1 VLVSPST
8 MRPAPASQHRRTPE
22 PPALAAPAG
31 SSTKSV
37 SMLLG
42 SLLTPLL
49 AVLLTSFLAAALVG
63 CGAEP
68 APARNVV
75 LLVLDTVRA
84 DHLSCYGYG
93 RPTTPSLDAF
103 AARSDRYAVARS
115 TAPWTLPSHASLFTG
130 KAPQLHGAD
139 ARRLASGEVLD
150 AMSLRAEELTL
161 AEALRESG
169 WSTAAFVANAGYVNP
184 RMGLDQGFEEF
195 MNQRLDARSMSERAL
210 SWIDKQAPDKP
221 WFVFVNYMDAHRPY
235 NTAALPPERAA
246 GMPKPPAEGEPN
258 TVEAL
263 EALYRHVFTQS
274 EPPPPE
280 MVQRVID
287 DYDLGLANLDL
298 GLAALFDGL
307 KARGLLEHALV
318 VVTADHG
325 EYFGEHDLVEH
336 SKDVYEQALRIPLI
350 VKRPV
355 QRDGRVV
362 DAPISLADVPGM
374 VLREAA
380 PEVAQRRAAEF
391 PGTSGLLGHVAQARY
406 ARRRDLEAQWGPRF
420 QRERDALYVERFKLI
435 YSSDG
440 KHELYDLTAD
450 PGELDNL
457 FPREQARV
465 ESLVRWM
472 ERLRLAGDNGGVSP
486 RAPSAAELKEL
497 AALGYVDELGG
508 AEELKPVKK

>member
-1 VLVSPST
+1 
-8 MRPAPASQHRRTPE
+8 MRPAPASLHCRTAGVLVVI
-22 PPALAAPAG
+22 ALMASPLAW
-31 SSTKSV
+31 
-37 SMLLG
+37 LLG
-42 SLLTPLL
+42 
-49 AVLLTSFLAAALVG
+49 G

-84 DHLSCYGYG
+84 DHLGCYGYA
-93 RPTTPSLDAF
+93 RPTTPTLDGL
-103 AARSDRYAVARS
+103 AAGADRYAVARS

-139 ARRLASGEVLD
+139 ARRLPSGNVED
-150 AMSLRAEELTL
+150 AMKLRDEELTL
-161 AEALRESG
+161 AEALRDGG
-169 WSTAAFVANAGYVNP
+169 WSTAAFAANAGYVNP
-184 RMGLDQGFEEF
+184 RMGLDQGFQEF

-210 SWIDKQAPDKP
+210 GWIDKQAPGRP

-235 NTAALPPERAA
+235 NTAALPPERAT

-263 EALYRHVFTQS
+263 ETLYRHVFTQA

-280 MVQRVID
+280 MVQRVVD

-307 KARGLLEHALV
+307 KARGLLENALV
-318 VVTADHG
+318 VITADHG

-350 VKRPV
+350 VKRPG
-355 QRDGRVV
+355 QKDGRVV
-362 DAPISLADVPGM
+362 EAPISLADVPAL

-380 PEVAQRRAAEF
+380 PEVAQRCAKDFGGSA
-391 PGTSGLLGHVAQARY
+391 GLPGHVAQVRY
-406 ARRRDLEAQWGPRF
+406 ARRRDLEAEWGPRF

-440 KHELYDLTAD
+440 AHELYDLAAD
-450 PGELDNL
+450 PGELENL

-465 ESLVRWM
+465 ESLLRWM
-472 ERLRLAGDNGGVSP
+472 ERLRLAGEGGGVIP
-486 RAPSAAELKEL
+486 RAPN
-497 AALGYVDELGG
+497 
-508 AEELKPVKK
+508 AEELAELEATGYVGGK

>member
-1 VLVSPST
+1 MHPVAASP
-8 MRPAPASQHRRTPE
+8 HRR
-22 PPALAAPAG
+22 
-31 SSTKSV
+31 SV
-37 SMLLG
+37 WEVLCVW
-42 SLLTPLL
+42 
-49 AVLLTSFLAAALVG
+49 AVAALLQG

-68 APARNVV
+68 APTRNVV

-84 DHLSCYGYG
+84 DHLGCYGYA
-93 RPTTPSLDAF
+93 RPTTPSLDAL

-161 AEALRESG
+161 AEALRDGG
-169 WSTAAFVANAGYVNP
+169 WSTAAFVANGGYVNP
-184 RMGLDQGFEEF
+184 RMGLDQGFQEF
-195 MNQRLDARSMSERAL
+195 KMQRLDARSMSEQAL
-210 SWIDKQAPDKP
+210 GWIDKQAPEKP

-246 GMPKPPAEGEPN
+246 GLPKPPAEGEPN

-263 EALYRHVFTQS
+263 DALYLHVFTQAA
-274 EPPPPE
+274 PPPPE
-280 MVQRVID
+280 MVQRVVD

-307 KARGLLEHALV
+307 RARGLLDNALV
-318 VVTADHG
+318 VITADHG

-350 VKRPV
+350 VKRPA
-355 QRDGRVV
+355 QHSGRVLE
-362 DAPISLADVPGM
+362 APISLADVPAL

-380 PEVAQRRAAEF
+380 PEVAHRHAQAFR
-391 PGTSGLLGHVAQARY
+391 GTSELLGQVAQARY
-406 ARRRDLEAQWGPRF
+406 ARRRDLAAEWSPRF
-420 QRERDALYVERFKLI
+420 QRERDVVYVERFKLI

-440 KHELYDLTAD
+440 QHELYDLTAD

-457 FPREQARV
+457 FSREQARV

-472 ERLRLAGDNGGVSP
+472 ERLRLAGDNGGVLP

>member
-1 VLVSPST
+1 
-8 MRPAPASQHRRTPE
+8 MRSVPAPLHRPRPL
-22 PPALAAPAG
+22 ALGLAG
-31 SSTKSV
+31 LVT
-37 SMLLG
+37 
-42 SLLTPLL
+42 SLL
-49 AVLLTSFLAAALVG
+49 AWLAAASLGG
-63 CGAEP
+63 CGAASP
-68 APARNVV
+68 PARNVV

-84 DHLSCYGYG
+84 DHLGCYGYA
-93 RPTTPSLDAF
+93 RPTTPSLDSF
-103 AARSDRYAVARS
+103 AAGADRYALARS

-130 KAPQLHGAD
+130 KVPQLHGAD

-169 WSTAAFVANAGYVNP
+169 WATAAFVANAGYVNP

-235 NTAALPPERAA
+235 NTAALPPERAV

-355 QRDGRVV
+355 QREGRVV
-362 DAPISLADVPGM
+362 EAPMSLADVPAL

-380 PEVAQRRAAEF
+380 PEVAQRRAADF

-406 ARRRDLEAQWGPRF
+406 ARRRDLEAEWGPRF

-435 YSSDG
+435 HSSDG
-440 KHELYDLTAD
+440 KHELYDLSAD
-450 PGELDNL
+450 PGEQTNL

-465 ESLVRWM
+465 TALVRWM
-472 ERLRLAGDNGGVSP
+472 ERLRLAGEGGGVLP
-486 RAPSAAELKEL
+486 RAPSSAELAEL
-497 AALGYVDELGG
+497 AALGYVDELG
-508 AEELKPVKK
+508 AVDEQEPVDK